1 MNAVNFV
8 AKRPLAQKM
17 LVGAGSA
24 VFGASQVMVVNA
36 AALEET
42 AKSTGSKVI
51 TFLIMLTVVLGAI
64 GAALGIAMMASGNQM
79 LHAAGTKKL
88 MIGLASIVGILV
100 LGLGVT
106 WIVQT
111 VTSAGGGF
119 SWSWPF

>member
-17 LVGAGSA
+17 LVGVGSA
-24 VFGASQVMVVNA
+24 IFGASQVVVANA

-111 VTSAGGGF
+111 VTGAGGGF
-119 SWSWPF
+119 SWAWPF

>member
-8 AKRPLAQKM
+8 VKRPLAQKM

-24 VFGASQVMVVNA
+24 IFGASQVVVANA

-111 VTSAGGGF
+111 VTGAGGGF

>member
-24 VFGASQVMVVNA
+24 IFGASQVVVANA

-64 GAALGIAMMASGNQM
+64 GAALGIAMMASGNQT

-111 VTSAGGGF
+111 VTGAGGGF

>member
-17 LVGAGSA
+17 LVGVESA
-24 VFGASQVMVVNA
+24 IFGASQVVVANA

-111 VTSAGGGF
+111 VTGAGGGF

>member
-1 MNAVNFV
+1 MTTVTKPWSRGLIAT
-8 AKRPLAQKM
+8 ALSAGTAL
-17 LVGAGSA
+17 LVS
-24 VFGASQVMVVNA
+24 SQATLIHA

-42 AKSTGSKVI
+42 AKNTGSKVI
-51 TFLIMLTVVLGAI
+51 TFLILLTVVLGAI

-79 LHAAGTKKL
+79 LHASGTKKV
-88 MIGLASIVGILV
+88 MIGLASIVGILC

-119 SWSWPF
+119 TWQWPF

>member
-24 VFGASQVMVVNA
+24 IFGASQVVVANA

-51 TFLIMLTVVLGAI
+51 TFLIMLTVVLGAM

-111 VTSAGGGF
+111 VTGAGGGF

>member
-24 VFGASQVMVVNA
+24 IFGASQVVVANA

-111 VTSAGGGF
+111 VTGAGGGF

>member
-111 VTSAGGGF
+111 VTGAGGGF

>member
-1 MNAVNFV
+1 MTTVTKPWSRGLTATALNAGT
-8 AKRPLAQKM
+8 AL
-17 LVGAGSA
+17 LVS
-24 VFGASQVMVVNA
+24 SQATLIHA

-42 AKSTGSKVI
+42 AKNTGSKVI
-51 TFLIMLTVVLGAI
+51 TFLILLTVVLGAI

-79 LHAAGTKKL
+79 LHASGTKKV
-88 MIGLASIVGILV
+88 MIGLASIVGILC

-119 SWSWPF
+119 TWQWPF

>member
-24 VFGASQVMVVNA
+24 IFGASQVVVANA

-64 GAALGIAMMASGNQM
+64 SAALGIAMMASGNQM

-111 VTSAGGGF
+111 VTGAGGGF

>member
-1 MNAVNFV
+1 MTTVTKPWSRGLSVTALS
-8 AKRPLAQKM
+8 AGTAL
-17 LVGAGSA
+17 LVS
-24 VFGASQVMVVNA
+24 SQATLIHA

-42 AKSTGSKVI
+42 AKNTGSKVI
-51 TFLIMLTVVLGAI
+51 TFLILLTVVLGAI

-79 LHAAGTKKL
+79 LHASGTKKV
-88 MIGLASIVGILV
+88 MIGLASIVGILC

-119 SWSWPF
+119 TWQWPF

>member
-1 MNAVNFV
+1 MTTVTKWSRGLTAI
-8 AKRPLAQKM
+8 ALSAGTAL
-17 LVGAGSA
+17 LVS
-24 VFGASQVMVVNA
+24 SQATLIHA

-42 AKSTGSKVI
+42 AKNTGSKVI
-51 TFLIMLTVVLGAI
+51 TFLILLTVVLGAI

-79 LHAAGTKKL
+79 LHASGTKKV
-88 MIGLASIVGILV
+88 MIGLASIVGILC

-119 SWSWPF
+119 TWQWPF

>member
-24 VFGASQVMVVNA
+24 IFGASQVVVANA

-51 TFLIMLTVVLGAI
+51 TFLIILTVVLGAI

-111 VTSAGGGF
+111 VTGAGGGF

>member
-24 VFGASQVMVVNA
+24 IFGASQLMVVNA

-111 VTSAGGGF
+111 VTGAGGGF

>member
-8 AKRPLAQKM
+8 AKCPLAQKM
-17 LVGAGSA
+17 LVGVGSA
-24 VFGASQVMVVNA
+24 IFGASQVVVANA

-111 VTSAGGGF
+111 VTGAGGGF
-119 SWSWPF
+119 SWAWPF

>member
-17 LVGAGSA
+17 LVGVGSA
-24 VFGASQVMVVNA
+24 IFGASQVVVANA

-111 VTSAGGGF
+111 VTGAGGGF

>member
-1 MNAVNFV
+1 MTTYTKPWSRGFV
-8 AKRPLAQKM
+8 TATLSVGTILLA
-17 LVGAGSA
+17 S
-24 VFGASQVMVVNA
+24 SQATLAHA

-42 AKSTGSKVI
+42 AKNTGSKVI
-51 TFLIMLTVVLGAI
+51 TFLILLTVVLGAI

-79 LHAAGTKKL
+79 LHASGTKKV
-88 MIGLASIVGILV
+88 MIGLASIVGILC

-119 SWSWPF
+119 SWQWPF

>member
-17 LVGAGSA
+17 LVGARSA
-24 VFGASQVMVVNA
+24 IFGASQVVVANA

-111 VTSAGGGF
+111 VTGAGGGF